1 MRRANEQ
8 TLAALDDIVAMAQE
22 LKVLFPVAV
31 AVADEVQSSGG
42 RSDGIA
48 VRSSNFSD
56 PTSAAALDGRRAR
69 RQERVKRTR
78 KEGRAAATALR
89 ASLASATLAAD

>member
-1 MRRANEQ
+1 MRRADEE
-8 TLAALDDIVAMAQE
+8 TLRTLDDIVAMAND
-22 LKVLFPVAV
+22 LKSLYPVAV
-31 AVADEVQSSGG
+31 SVADEVRMSSGRG
-42 RSDGIA
+42 DGVA

-69 RQERVKRTR
+69 RQDRVKRTR
-78 KEGRAAATALR
+78 REVRAAATALR

>member
-1 MRRANEQ
+1 MRRADEQ
-8 TLAALDDIVAMAQE
+8 TLATLDDIVAMAQE
-22 LKVLFPVAV
+22 LKTLFPVAV
-31 AVADEVQSSGG
+31 SVADEVRISGS

-48 VRSSNFSD
+48 VRSNNFSD
-56 PTSAAALDGRRAR
+56 PTSQAALDPRRAR

-78 KEGRAAATALR
+78 KEVRAAATALR

>member
-1 MRRANEQ
+1 MRRADEQ
-8 TLAALDDIVAMAQE
+8 TLATLDDIVAMANE
-22 LKVLFPVAV
+22 LKSLYPVAV
-31 AVADEVQSSGG
+31 AVADEVRISGG
-42 RSDGIA
+42 RGDGIA

-78 KEGRAAATALR
+78 KEVRAAATALR

>member
-1 MRRANEQ
+1 MRRADEQ
-8 TLAALDDIVAMAQE
+8 TLLTLDDIVLMANE

-31 AVADEVQSSGG
+31 SVADEVRISGG

-48 VRSSNFSD
+48 IRSSNFSD

-78 KEGRAAATALR
+78 KEVRAAATALR
-89 ASLASATLAAD
+89 ASIASATLAAD